1 MMCAQVPGGDK
12 AYIVT
17 SDLWSRFE
25 PFKNIVCDG
34 VGDSVGLTFWC
45 LGAQCSG
52 SDAFVKFLVI
62 KRLGCSLS
70 LTLDYNGGYVLH
82 YKPPDTL
89 LTTMVT

>member
-1 MMCAQVPGGDK
+1 MCAQVPGGNK

-17 SDLWSRFE
+17 GDLWSGLE
-25 PFKNIVCDG
+25 PFKDVVRHR
-34 VGDSVGLTFWC
+34 VGDAVSLTFWC
-45 LGAQCSG
+45 LRAQCSG
-52 SDAFVKFLVI
+52 GDTFVKFLVI